1 MIGYTDARLWLVKC
15 TLCFFVLTQGA
26 FTVISGPNQV
36 HAQDLLRKT
45 RHPTPDNIPEA
56 SSPGLVLSA
65 TTSVTDGEN
74 TLVDKERE
82 RFVLGVNEGEA
93 HEMFGYIAGMSHDG
107 NDILYVLDSEY
118 KEVRAYN
125 SHSGDLVGVFGKAGQ
140 GPGEFRSDFLKI
152 AVEDRI
158 ISILD
163 GSRIHIFERRRERNF
178 ILFKTIRNP
187 TRGSSDLCVMDGYL
201 YILGEYQENTIHK
214 ATFEGQ
220 VVASFGEIYTSS
232 HPVLQSIMSI
242 EGFLACN
249 KRHGVVG
256 WIRQHVPALMGY
268 TAQGELLWITK
279 FADYEPSGVVA
290 GFMEDDGSPTVE
302 QGPPEDGE
310 SMFVSLIADQA
321 DNFYVGYFTQSKE
334 RGNPLP
340 LFRINARTGKGEYL
354 GDGWVSGLSNYQVFT
369 TRTSPFPQ
377 VIIYDRNTRV
387 QN

>member
-1 MIGYTDARLWLVKC
+1 M
-15 TLCFFVLTQGA
+15 
-26 FTVISGPNQV
+26 VISGPNQV
-36 HAQDLLRKT
+36 SAQALSRKA
-45 RHPTPDNIPEA
+45 RHPTPDIIPEA
-56 SSPGLVLSA
+56 SSPELVLSA
-65 TTSVTDGEN
+65 TTSVTDGGHA
-74 TLVDKERE
+74 LVDKERE
-82 RFVLGVNEGEA
+82 RFVLGVEEGEA

-118 KEVRAYN
+118 KGVRAYN
-125 SHSGDLVGVFGKAGQ
+125 SHSGDLVGVFGKAGE

-163 GSRIHIFERRRERNF
+163 GSRIHIFERRGERNF
-178 ILFKTIRNP
+178 VLSKTIRNP

-232 HPVLQSIMSI
+232 HPVLQSVMSV

-256 WIRQHVPALMGY
+256 WIRQHVPVLMGY

-290 GFMEDDGSPTVE
+290 GFMEDDGSPTIE

-310 SMFVSLIADQA
+310 SMFSILIEDQA

-354 GDGWVSGLSNYQVFT
+354 GDGWVSAVSNKQVFT
-369 TRTSPFPQ
+369 TYSAPFPQ
-377 VIIYDRNTRV
+377 IVIYDRNTRARD
-387 QN
+387 